1 MKDKK
6 DNKWL
11 CSDIITDEKPVDESK
26 YTLSE
31 MTALEW
37 LSKAGD
43 LCLEMLEK
51 QGFDIQSHVGKGIEF
66 TISNTRGLKT
76 VRNGNLGNAVG
87 ICFPT
92 VHSDGN
98 QRRIEIDR
106 ENSDTWQ
113 TLDTVA
119 HEITHAILDEKI
131 EKPHGREFSSIVK
144 KVFKLGG
151 TPKNTQPTYSMVKL
165 FEQFVATNGLYPHV
179 AYKPT
184 RRKQT
189 TRNIKVACL
198 NLKCGGATKSSLK
211 QERGAIFRISSA
223 SIEKSQDLGYK
234 ITCPVCQSNCE
245 VGELVY
251 ENYQGT
257 V

>member
-1 MKDKK
+1 
-6 DNKWL
+6 
-11 CSDIITDEKPVDESK
+11 
-26 YTLSE
+26 
-31 MTALEW
+31 
-37 LSKAGD
+37 
-43 LCLEMLEK
+43 
-51 QGFDIQSHVGKGIEF
+51 
-66 TISNTRGLKT
+66 
-76 VRNGNLGNAVG
+76 
-87 ICFPT
+87 
-92 VHSDGN
+92 
-98 QRRIEIDR
+98 
-106 ENSDTWQ
+106 
-113 TLDTVA
+113 
-119 HEITHAILDEKI
+119 
-131 EKPHGREFSSIVK
+131 
-144 KVFKLGG
+144 
-151 TPKNTQPTYSMVKL
+151 MVKL

-198 NLKCGGATKSSLK
+198 NLECGGATKSSLK

-223 SIEKSQDLGYK
+223 SVEKSQDLGYK